1 MNIDPTHLNAQQLGE
16 LGADAVD
23 HLARRACG
31 TLTSYR
37 LLLGRCLLAM
47 DRHRY
52 HFDHGCCSSIHY
64 ACVVLGLKA
73 KQARQFRHVATRLE
87 ELPAL
92 SDQAERGLIAW
103 CKLREVVRV
112 ASPETEEFWIDLCQ
126 HKTYEQIER
135 LVALTA
141 PGQLPALPEGRLAGP
156 VHTELRLRLSPP
168 AMVLVERGQQI
179 LSQQF
184 GRMVDFGEAVE
195 WVFAQLVAG
204 RPLDEDAQHGE
215 RERALAKA
223 RSEARKDLEECPVRD
238 ARFNPE
244 ARHTTPAQT
253 RELQRR
259 DGYRCSTP
267 GCPHHL
273 YLEVHHIRY
282 YSHGGETVPQNLTIL
297 CSACHRNVHEGRL
310 RIEGTPGQLL
320 FLDGQGRNLQRQWRL
335 DVADWLDMWIGWTG
349 GEFDCYRGRL
359 AA

>member
-1 MNIDPTHLNAQQLGE
+1 M
-16 LGADAVD
+16 
-23 HLARRACG
+23 
-31 TLTSYR
+31 
-37 LLLGRCLLAM
+37 
-47 DRHRY
+47 
-52 HFDHGCCSSIHY
+52 
-64 ACVVLGLKA
+64 
-73 KQARQFRHVATRLE
+73 
-87 ELPAL
+87 
-92 SDQAERGLIAW
+92 
-103 CKLREVVRV
+103 
-112 ASPETEEFWIDLCQ
+112 
-126 HKTYEQIER
+126 
-135 LVALTA
+135 
-141 PGQLPALPEGRLAGP
+141 
-156 VHTELRLRLSPP
+156 
-168 AMVLVERGQQI
+168 
-179 LSQQF
+179 
-184 GRMVDFGEAVE
+184 E

-223 RSEARKDLEECPVRD
+223 RKDLEECPVRD
-238 ARFNPE
+238 TRFNPE

-310 RIEGTPGQLL
+310 RIEGTPGQVV